1 MSAEVREEMERHF
14 GPLTEVVAEGAVVE
28 AMAEGA
34 VDGTERTVERSVE
47 RTVERSVEQ
56 TVEERVEKMPE
67 ERVREYFE
75 RLKRGREVAPN
86 VLDVTI
92 QRFRRRFD
100 IGNEEAER
108 CLDYLIDHELII
120 HFSCER
126 NYFKWSEYSARGRM
140 TWLVRLLECAAGAIM
155 MRKSVQVCCGPLTAK
170 KKGRSGKGDDPE
182 GMMAAAGDGTHGTPA
197 SLSSS
202 PWLDGQGDTLLEWT
216 DPITGYRY
224 YLDPYENTPMRIPPD
239 APQRPSAK
247 AVWNGVRREWRG

>member
-14 GPLTEVVAEGAVVE
+14 GPLTEVVAEGAVAEGAVDE

-34 VDGTERTVERSVE
+34 VDGTERTVEQ
-47 RTVERSVEQ
+47 SVEQ
-56 TVEERVEKMPE
+56 SVEQMPEERVEKTVGQSVDGTERTVEEMQERMPEERGEELQERTPE

-126 NYFKWSEYSARGRM
+126 NYFKGSEYSARGRM

-216 DPITGYRY
+216 DPITGYR
-224 YLDPYENTPMRIPPD
+224 
-239 APQRPSAK
+239 
-247 AVWNGVRREWRG
+247 